1 MKNLI
6 GSFIGKIPA
15 EKKDNV
21 FTLLL
26 SIVKEHNIASI
37 EQLHNYLDTDIGMCQ
52 KWLDENKEG
61 DRINAVRREYAK
73 KLAELKDVK
82 DLVNRYL

>member
-1 MKNLI
+1 MKDLI
-6 GSFIGKIPA
+6 GSFIEKIPA

-26 SIVKEHNIASI
+26 SIVKEHNIETA
-37 EQLHNYLDTDIGMCQ
+37 EQLNSYLDTDIGMCQ
-52 KWLDENKEG
+52 KWLDENNEG